1 VECLLTFVTY
11 KVSDQ
16 YSYQQTVKQSNTIMA
31 QKRNAPQVKVN
42 QIDLELGKVP
52 PQALE
57 LEEAVLGAIMLEK
70 NAIVE
75 VMDILKPESFYK
87 EEHQKIFQA
96 IIDLS
101 SSDKAI
107 DILTVTEEL
116 RKRNQLEEIGGPLYI
131 TQLTS
136 RVASA
141 AHVDF
146 HSRIVA
152 QKFIQRELIRVSS
165 EIQNRAFDDSID
177 VNDLLDFSESELFNV
192 AQSNIKKETTKIN
205 LLIKEAINQIEEAG
219 KREDSLIGVPS
230 GFTKL
235 DRLTSGWQKSD
246 LVIIAARP
254 SMGKTALVLTM
265 ARSMA
270 VLNKKSVAIFSLEM
284 SSLQLVNR
292 LIVAETELPSDR
304 IRNGRLKDYE
314 WEQLDYKINSL
325 LEASIYID
333 DTPAISIFELRAK
346 CRRLKRQHDID
357 IIIIDYLQL
366 MSGTTDIR
374 GNREQEVS
382 NISRALKGIA
392 KELDVPVIALSQLN
406 RSVEIRSG
414 SKRPQ
419 LSDLRESGAIEQDA
433 DMVIFIHRPE
443 KYGFLEDEEGNSL
456 KGLAEIILAKHRNGP
471 IGEIMLRFKDEFAK
485 FVDLDADYI
494 APLDE
499 DLPESSPLTVSSK
512 MNQDFNHS
520 KSGPSDLKKNSDF
533 SDEVPF

>member
-1 VECLLTFVTY
+1 
-11 KVSDQ
+11 
-16 YSYQQTVKQSNTIMA
+16 MA
-31 QKRNAPQVKVN
+31 QKKNTPQTKVSR
-42 QIDLELGKVP
+42 IDLELGKLP
-52 PQALE
+52 PQAIE
-57 LEEAVLGAIMLEK
+57 LEEAVLGAIMMEK

-75 VMDILKPESFYK
+75 VMDILTPDSFYK

-101 SSDKAI
+101 SGDKAI

-116 RKRNQLEEIGGPLYI
+116 RKRNQLDEVGGPVYI

-152 QKFIQRELIRVSS
+152 QKFIQRELIRVST
-165 EIQNRAFDDSID
+165 EIQNRAFDDSLD
-177 VNDLLDFSESELFNV
+177 VNDLLDYSESELFNV
-192 AQSNIKKETTKIN
+192 AQSNIKKETVKIN
-205 LLIKEAINQIEEAG
+205 VLIKEAINQIEEAG
-219 KREDSLIGVPS
+219 KREDSLVGVPS

-246 LVIIAARP
+246 LIIIAARP

-270 VLNKKSVAIFSLEM
+270 VMNNKSVAVFSLEM
-284 SSLQLVNR
+284 SNMQLVNR

-325 LEASIYID
+325 LEAPIYID

-366 MSGTTDIR
+366 MTGTTDTR

-471 IGEIMLRFKDEFAK
+471 IGEVVLRFKDEFAK
-485 FVDLDADYI
+485 FVDLESDYL

-499 DLPESSPLTVSSK
+499 EMPGASPFTVSSK
-512 MNQDFNHS
+512 MNNDYGSN
-520 KSGPSDLKKNSDF
+520 KSDHSDLKKNSDYN
-533 SDEVPF
+533 DEVPF